1 MRSTSIK
8 AFKTPG
14 TSPEPLI
21 LFVTVLQECVHEHS
35 KKVHFSDTRLN
46 SYFWSEE
53 VQQPVRVAL
62 TVT

>member
-35 KKVHFSDTRLN
+35 RK
-46 SYFWSEE
+46 EE
-53 VQQPVRVAL
+53 KGSL
-62 TVT
+62 F